1 MKHQIYVGRF
11 APSPS
16 GPLHYGSLVAATA
29 SYLQAKFNNGQWL
42 LRIEDIDPPRE
53 VSGAADEILKTL
65 ECFQF
70 EWDQA
75 PLYQSTRYKQY
86 REAANSLIQQNLAYA
101 CSCSRKDLADNI
113 QKSELGKHYPGRC
126 ANKQLDTNDI
136 NLNLR
141 LHTEDEDIN
150 FQDAA
155 YGKLSCNLF
164 KEIGDIIIYR
174 KFNLPSYALAVTVD
188 DAYQGITEVVR
199 GYDLLAFT
207 PVQKFLCQQLQL
219 SIPKFL
225 HIPIIVNQQG
235 QKLSKQTGAK
245 AVSKQNCGSIL
256 VQVLK
261 DLGQLVPED
270 LEKDPPGNDQLRHI
284 WSWAIK
290 HWNVDNIPKIKQVYL
305 SQN

>member
-1 MKHQIYVGRF
+1 MKHQNYVGRF

-75 PLYQSTRYKQY
+75 PFYQSTRHEQY
-86 REAANSLIQQNLAYA
+86 RSAANSLIQQNQAYA

-113 QKSELGKHYPGRC
+113 QKSELGKHYPGTC

-141 LHTEDEDIN
+141 LHTEDENIN
-150 FQDAA
+150 YQDTT
-155 YGKLSCNLF
+155 YGELSCNLF

-188 DAYQGITEVVR
+188 DAHQGITEVVR

-207 PVQKFLCQQLQL
+207 PVQIYLCQQLQL
-219 SIPKFL
+219 PIPKFL

-235 QKLSKQTGAK
+235 QKLSKQTGAE
-245 AVSKQNCGSIL
+245 AVSKQNCGGML

-261 DLGQLVPED
+261 DLGQLLPED
-270 LEKDPPGNDQLRHI
+270 LEKDPPGKDELEQI
-284 WSWAIK
+284 WSWAVK